1 MTLKVTQL
9 KPNPSGKDVTF
20 HGALAGQLAGEW
32 VDIANDG
39 VRPFD
44 LRRLNFYHRAYSSRS
59 TWAWAL
65 VIDPGASFQ
74 DELHPGQI
82 LRIHSGRVREIDVI
96 RPADRVGADRHG
108 FTGRDSYIWNNAN
121 ADEAAILEPA
131 QRVFLDR
138 AEYAP
143 FPSEGVV
150 LVRIGNALVPGL
162 TQGVFAGLAS
172 LGGLR

>member
-44 LRRLNFYHRAYSSRS
+44 LRRLNLYHRAYS
-59 TWAWAL
+59 
-65 VIDPGASFQ
+65 VIDSGGSFQ

-96 RPADRVGADRHG
+96 RLADRVGADRHG
-108 FTGRDSYIWNNAN
+108 FTGRDSYIWNNPTRTRRQFGN
-121 ADEAAILEPA
+121 RRRESSLIERSTHRSR
-131 QRVFLDR
+131 QRGWCSFASGMPLFQDSHR
-138 AEYAP
+138 ACLLAWR
-143 FPSEGVV
+143 PSEGCDD
-150 LVRIGNALVPGL
+150 
-162 TQGVFAGLAS
+162 QAS
-172 LGGLR
+172 VEAE